1 VGADVSARLQVPI
14 AALKSGGLAV
24 VIAIAALIAA
34 GAALASAMAASH
46 GSSAPTVIVSP
57 LPGTRDANPQ
67 TQISFLGVTASR
79 LRDVV
84 VVGSRSGP
92 HSGRLAAYSTNT
104 GGSFLPSR
112 PFDPGES
119 VTVSATVVGS
129 GPPARIGTAFRVS
142 TPYTLPPTAPGA
154 AIPATRANVMRFHSR
169 HDLEPPAAT
178 ITTAAAD
185 PALGDIFLAPDTGPG
200 QEGPEILA
208 PSGQLVW
215 FDPLTPGTRA
225 FDLKAQRYRGAPVLT
240 WWQGQVVE
248 GHGQGVDVIESARY
262 VPIATVHA
270 GNGLHADLH
279 DFEITSQGT
288 AWLTAYA
295 PQHWDLRPYGGPR
308 NGLIDDGVVQEIDI
322 KTGLVMY
329 EWHAIG
335 HVGIS
340 DTYKRIPRMP
350 TTVLD
355 FFHLNSIDPRPNGE
369 LLISSRNTW
378 ATYLISKATG
388 RVVWRLGGK
397 KSSFRLGPGVRF
409 AWQHDALMRADGTI
423 SLFDNEAAPAEAT
436 QSRVLDI
443 AVDAGAHS
451 ATLVHQL
458 TYPGQGILSESEG
471 GVQQLANGDDFI
483 SWGQTGEVSELSAA
497 GQLTFDMRL
506 APPGGTYQAFRVVWN
521 AQPVTQPALAAA
533 GPVHG
538 ITQLY
543 ASWNGA
549 TGVASWRV
557 LAGPSATSLAVIGI
571 YPSQGFETAIAAP
584 TTGPDVRVQALS
596 ATGAL
601 LRSSRVVKP

>member
-1 VGADVSARLQVPI
+1 MIYRLQVPI
-14 AALKSGGLAV
+14 ASLKRGGLV
-24 VIAIAALIAA
+24 VATAIAALVAAIAVLASTVAA
-34 GAALASAMAASH
+34 GQ
-46 GSSAPTVIVSP
+46 GSSAPAVTVSP
-57 LPGTRDANPQ
+57 VPGTRDANPQ
-67 TQISFLGVTASR
+67 TQISFLGVAASA
-79 LRDVV
+79 LRDIV
-84 VVGSRSGP
+84 VVGSQSGR
-92 HSGRLAAYSTNT
+92 HSGRLIAYSTHT

-112 PFDPGES
+112 PFDSGES
-119 VTVSATVVGS
+119 VTVSATVGGY
-129 GPPARIGTAFRVS
+129 GPPTRIGTEFRVS
-142 TPYTLPPTAPGA
+142 WPYTLPSSAPGT
-154 AIPATRANVMRFHSR
+154 AIPATPANVMRFHSR
-169 HDLEPPAAT
+169 HDLEPPAVT
-178 ITTAAAD
+178 VTTAAAN

-200 QEGPEILA
+200 QAGPEILT
-208 PSGQLVW
+208 PYGQLVW
-215 FDPLTPGTRA
+215 FHPLPPGTRA

-262 VPIATVHA
+262 KPIATVRA
-270 GNGLHADLH
+270 GNGLYADLH

-288 AWLTAYA
+288 AWLVAYE
-295 PQHWDLRPYGGPR
+295 PQHWNLSPYGGPR
-308 NGLIDDGVVQEIDI
+308 NGLIDDSVVQEIDI

-335 HVGIS
+335 HVAIS

-378 ATYLISKATG
+378 ATYLISQPTG
-388 RVVWRLGGK
+388 RLVWRLGGK
-397 KSSFRLGPGVRF
+397 KSSFRLGPGVSF
-409 AWQHDALMRADGTI
+409 AWQHDALVRADGTI

-471 GVQQLANGDDFI
+471 GVQLLSNGDDFI
-483 SWGQTGEVSELSAA
+483 SWGQTGEVSELSAT
-497 GQLTFDMRL
+497 GKLTFDMRL
-506 APPGGTYQAFRVVWN
+506 APPGGTYQAFRVAWN

-557 LAGPSATSLAVIGI
+557 LAGPSPTSLAVVGI
-571 YPSQGFETAIAAP
+571 YPTQGFETAIAAP
-584 TTGPDVRVQALS
+584 TAAPYVRVQALS
-596 ATGAL
+596 AAGSL
-601 LRSSRVVKP
+601 LRSSRVVKV

>member
-1 VGADVSARLQVPI
+1 VSSRLQVPI
-14 AALKSGGLAV
+14 AAIKSGGLAV
-24 VIAIAALIAA
+24 ALAIAALVAV
-34 GAALASAMAASH
+34 GAALASAMAGRQ
-46 GSSAPTVIVSP
+46 GSSAPTVVVSP
-57 LPGTRDANPQ
+57 LLGTRDANPQ
-67 TQISFLGVTASR
+67 SQISFLGVAASR
-79 LRDVV
+79 LHDIV

-92 HSGRLAAYSTNT
+92 HSGRLVSYSTHT

-112 PFDPGES
+112 PFDSGES
-119 VTVSATVVGS
+119 VTVSATVVGYGS
-129 GPPARIGTAFRVS
+129 PARIGTTFRVS
-142 TPYTLPPTAPGA
+142 TPYTLPFTAPSA

-169 HDLEPPAAT
+169 HDLEPPAVT
-178 ITTAAAD
+178 VTTAAAN
-185 PALGDIFLAPDTGPG
+185 PSLGDIFLTPDTGPG

-208 PSGQLVW
+208 PTGQLVW
-215 FDPLTPGTRA
+215 FDPLPLGTRA

-262 VPIATVHA
+262 IPIATVRA
-270 GNGLHADLH
+270 GNGLYADLH

-295 PQHWDLRPYGGPR
+295 PQHWNLSPYGGPR
-308 NGLIDDGVVQEIDI
+308 DGLIDDSVVQEIDI

-335 HVGIS
+335 HVAIS

-355 FFHLNSIDPRPNGE
+355 FFHLNSIDPLPNGE

-378 ATYLISKATG
+378 ATYLISQATG
-388 RVVWRLGGK
+388 RLVWRLGGK

-409 AWQHDALMRADGTI
+409 AWQHDALVRADGTI

-443 AVDAGAHS
+443 ALDDGAHS

-471 GVQQLANGDDFI
+471 GAQLLSNGDAFI
-483 SWGQTGEVSELSAA
+483 SWGQTGEVSELSAG

-506 APPGGTYQAFRVVWN
+506 APPGGTYQAFRVGWS

-557 LAGPSATSLAVIGI
+557 LAGPSPTSLAVVGI
-571 YPSQGFETAIAAP
+571 FPSQGFETAIAAP
-584 TTGPDVRVQALS
+584 TAAPYVRVQALS
-596 ATGAL
+596 AGGAL
-601 LRSSRVVKP
+601 LRSSRVVQS

>member
-1 VGADVSARLQVPI
+1 MIYRSRIPIVS
-14 AALKSGGLAV
+14 LKRGGLV
-24 VIAIAALIAA
+24 VATAIAALVAAIAVLASTVAA
-34 GAALASAMAASH
+34 GQ
-46 GSSAPTVIVSP
+46 GSSAPVVTVSP

-67 TQISFLGVTASR
+67 TQVSFLGVAASA
-79 LRDVV
+79 LRDIV
-84 VVGSRSGP
+84 VVGSKSGP
-92 HSGRLAAYSTNT
+92 HSGRLVAYSTHT

-119 VTVSATVVGS
+119 VTVSATVAGY
-129 GPPARIGTAFRVS
+129 GPPTRIGTEFRVS
-142 TPYTLPPTAPGA
+142 WPYTLPSSGPGT
-154 AIPATRANVMRFHSR
+154 AIPATPANVMRFHSR
-169 HDLEPPAAT
+169 HDLEPPAVT
-178 ITTAAAD
+178 VTTAATN

-200 QEGPEILA
+200 QAGPEILT

-215 FDPLTPGTRA
+215 FHPLPPGTRA

-248 GHGQGVDVIESARY
+248 GHGQGVDVIESNRY
-262 VPIATVHA
+262 MPIATVHA
-270 GNGLHADLH
+270 GNGLYADLH

-288 AWLTAYA
+288 AWLVAYE
-295 PQHWDLRPYGGPR
+295 PQHWNLTPYGGPR
-308 NGLIDDGVVQEIDI
+308 NGLIDDSVVQEIDI
-322 KTGLVMY
+322 RTGLVMY

-335 HVGIS
+335 HVAIS
-340 DTYKRIPRMP
+340 DTYKRIPKMT

-355 FFHLNSIDPRPNGE
+355 FFHLNSIDPLPNGQ

-378 ATYLISKATG
+378 ATYLINQATG
-388 RVVWRLGGK
+388 RLLWRLGGK

-409 AWQHDALMRADGTI
+409 AWQHDALMRPDGTI
-423 SLFDNEAAPAEAT
+423 SLFDNEAAPAEASE
-436 QSRVLDI
+436 SRVLDI

-471 GVQQLANGDDFI
+471 SVQLLSNGDDFI
-483 SWGQTGEVSELSAA
+483 GWGQTGEVSELSPT
-497 GQLTFDMRL
+497 GQLTFDMHL
-506 APPGGTYQAFRVVWN
+506 PPPGGTYQASRVVWN

-538 ITQLY
+538 VTQLY

-549 TGVASWRV
+549 TGVANWRV
-557 LAGPSATSLAVIGI
+557 LAGTSPTTLAVVGI
-571 YPSQGFETAIAAP
+571 YPAQGFETAITAP
-584 TTGPDVRVQALS
+584 TTAPYVRVQALS
-596 ATGAL
+596 ADGAL

>member
-1 VGADVSARLQVPI
+1 MIYRSRIPIVSLKRGGLVVATAF
-14 AALKSGGLAV
+14 AALVA
-24 VIAIAALIAA
+24 AIAVLASTVAA
-34 GAALASAMAASH
+34 GQ
-46 GSSAPTVIVSP
+46 GSSAPVVTVSP

-67 TQISFLGVTASR
+67 TQISFLGVAASA
-79 LRDVV
+79 LRDIV
-84 VVGSRSGP
+84 VVGSKSGP
-92 HSGRLAAYSTNT
+92 HSGRLVAYSTHT

-119 VTVSATVVGS
+119 VTVSATVAGY
-129 GPPARIGTAFRVS
+129 GPPTRIGTEFRVS
-142 TPYTLPPTAPGA
+142 WPYTLPSSGPGT
-154 AIPATRANVMRFHSR
+154 AIPATPANVMRFHSR
-169 HDLEPPAAT
+169 HDLEPPAVT
-178 ITTAAAD
+178 VTTAATN

-200 QEGPEILA
+200 QAGPEILT

-215 FDPLTPGTRA
+215 FHPLPPGTRA

-248 GHGQGVDVIESARY
+248 GHGQGVDVIESNRY
-262 VPIATVHA
+262 MPIATVHA
-270 GNGLHADLH
+270 GNGLYADLH
-279 DFEITSQGT
+279 DFEITGQGT
-288 AWLTAYA
+288 AWLVAYE
-295 PQHWDLRPYGGPR
+295 PQHWNLTPYGGPR
-308 NGLIDDGVVQEIDI
+308 NGLIDDSVVQEIDI

-335 HVGIS
+335 HVAIS
-340 DTYKRIPRMP
+340 DTYKRIPKMT

-355 FFHLNSIDPRPNGE
+355 FFHLNSIDPLPNGQ

-378 ATYLISKATG
+378 ATYLINQATG
-388 RVVWRLGGK
+388 RLLWRLGGK

-409 AWQHDALMRADGTI
+409 AWQHDALMRPDGTI
-423 SLFDNEAAPAEAT
+423 SLFDNEAAPAEASE
-436 QSRVLDI
+436 SRVLDI

-471 GVQQLANGDDFI
+471 SVQRLANGDDFI
-483 SWGQTGEVSELSAA
+483 GWGQTGEVSELSPT
-497 GQLTFDMRL
+497 GQLTFDMHL
-506 APPGGTYQAFRVVWN
+506 PPPGGTYQASRVVWN

-538 ITQLY
+538 VTQLY

-549 TGVASWRV
+549 TGVANWRV
-557 LAGPSATSLAVIGI
+557 LAGTSPTTLAVVGI
-571 YPSQGFETAIAAP
+571 YPAQGFETAITAP
-584 TTGPDVRVQALS
+584 TTAPYVRVQALS
-596 ATGAL
+596 ADGSL